1 MRFVSSAEMETM
13 LGISHNTL
21 MRVIKEKQIPVL
33 PENLIRAA
41 IVDFL
46 IFGRG
51 PWDDDFMAPSGP
63 PDPPWLGSIPHLSGS

>member
-33 PENLIRAA
+33 PENLIHPA

-46 IFGRG
+46 IFGCG
-51 PWDDDFMAPSGP
+51 PWDDDFMAPNGP
-63 PDPPWLGSIPHLSGS
+63 SDIPWHGSIPYLSCS